1 MSKFNRKTHWENIY
15 RNKGTE
21 DQTWYQKTPAVSLSF
36 LKKINLPKT
45 ARIIDIGGGDSTLV
59 DHLLKEGFKNIS
71 VLDISQKAISKTKNR
86 LGSKAT
92 MVNWIVSD
100 AVTFKSNVQYDFW
113 HDRATFH
120 FLTDED
126 EITSYLETI
135 NRHLK
140 PDGHLLIGTFS
151 DQGPTKCSGIDIR
164 QYTETSMSERL
175 KKYFTRIECINLDHQ
190 TPKGTVQNF
199 IFCSFRKLH

>member
-1 MSKFNRKTHWENIY
+1 MSKFNRKAHWENIY

-36 LKKINLPKT
+36 IKKINLPKT
-45 ARIIDIGGGDSTLV
+45 AGIIDIGGGDSTLV
-59 DHLLKEGFKNIS
+59 DHLLLEGFKDIS
-71 VLDISQKAISKTKNR
+71 VLDISQKAISKAIDR
-86 LGSKAT
+86 LGSKSS
-92 MVNWIVSD
+92 MVNWIIAD
-100 AVTFKSNVQYDFW
+100 AVTFESNVQYDFW

-126 EITSYLETI
+126 EITRYLETI
-135 NRHLK
+135 NRYLK

-175 KKYFTRIECINLDHQ
+175 KKYFTRIECIKLDHQ